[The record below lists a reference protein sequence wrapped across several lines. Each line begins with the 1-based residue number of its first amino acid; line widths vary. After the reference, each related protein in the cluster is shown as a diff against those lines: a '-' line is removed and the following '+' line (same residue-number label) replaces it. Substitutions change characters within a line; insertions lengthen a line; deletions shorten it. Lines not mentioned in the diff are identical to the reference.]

1 MTGQPTH
8 GTAARWPWPLAPA
21 GRGGIGT
28 GLAGSTVRT
37 RPAPRRTRLR
47 QRELGGSSA
56 NGGSIG
62 AEALGRRPPMCAALG
77 RLSRPPY
84 PITMPNTPLALFAH
98 RQGLA
103 CSAQLT
109 APACGVQPRG
119 LRDGASSSR
128 AWPNKCSCRRGA
140 ESAPQLSDWKAPRGW
155 LARRDARES
164 DSLQVLVRLE
174 EN

>member
-1 MTGQPTH
+1 MALAPGS
-8 GTAARWPWPLAPA
+8 GRARWHRH
-21 GRGGIGT
+21 G
-28 GLAGSTVRT
+28 
-37 RPAPRRTRLR
+37 
-47 QRELGGSSA
+47 
-56 NGGSIG
+56 
-62 AEALGRRPPMCAALG
+62 LGRLHGAHAASPQAHATPPARAWWVLGERRLHRRGSARTPPPMCAALG

-174 EN
+174 VN